1 MRNREGN
8 KSKRCMEHERQ
19 VLQTTFFEKEEE
31 KVWLILFPSSTW
43 SSSLNMNKSDTDKP
57 RRIEHKRGNKREWN
71 KLRMMFFL
79 DSCKNNPLHNP
90 DDVEQPNALK
100 RKAHIY
106 QEEIHILEARWFM
119 NYLFFLPQRHL
130 YENGYS
136 EGLLQ

>member
-1 MRNREGN
+1 
-8 KSKRCMEHERQ
+8 MEHERQ
-19 VLQTTFFEKEEE
+19 VLQTTFLEK
-31 KVWLILFPSSTW
+31 KKRKYDSSFFSSSSC

-106 QEEIHILEARWFM
+106 QEEIHILEAR
-119 NYLFFLPQRHL
+119 
-130 YENGYS
+130 
-136 EGLLQ
+136 